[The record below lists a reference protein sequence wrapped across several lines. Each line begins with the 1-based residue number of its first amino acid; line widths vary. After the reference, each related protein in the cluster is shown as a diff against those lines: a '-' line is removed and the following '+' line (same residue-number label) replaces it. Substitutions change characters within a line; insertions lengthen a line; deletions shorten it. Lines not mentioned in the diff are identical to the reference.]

1 MNIGVEVNFVV
12 QDSIKALALYESI
25 FEVRRVEVTE
35 YPRGNNEAVFTIYE
49 TRFHMLD
56 ENPQFMLI
64 APKLG
69 DPNPIWFNVIVPDI
83 KKSYQKAMSVGCT
96 EIQPPT
102 VMKEMG
108 LTNAMFSDPFG
119 YIWMLHQIH
128 REVNFEERCKIMG
141 DKLK

>member
-1 MNIGVEVNFVV
+1 MPLKMNIGVEVNFVV

-35 YPRGNNEAVFTIYE
+35 YPRGNNEAVFTIYG

-64 APKLG
+64 APKPG

-83 KKSYQKAMSVGCT
+83 KKS
-96 EIQPPT
+96 
-102 VMKEMG
+102 
-108 LTNAMFSDPFG
+108 
-119 YIWMLHQIH
+119 
-128 REVNFEERCKIMG
+128 
-141 DKLK
+141 

>member
-35 YPRGNNEAVFTIYE
+35 YPRGNNEAVFTIYG

-69 DPNPIWFNVIVPDI
+69 EILYGLTLSYQISKKVI
-83 KKSYQKAMSVGCT
+83 KKQ
-96 EIQPPT
+96 
-102 VMKEMG
+102 
-108 LTNAMFSDPFG
+108 
-119 YIWMLHQIH
+119 
-128 REVNFEERCKIMG
+128 
-141 DKLK
+141 